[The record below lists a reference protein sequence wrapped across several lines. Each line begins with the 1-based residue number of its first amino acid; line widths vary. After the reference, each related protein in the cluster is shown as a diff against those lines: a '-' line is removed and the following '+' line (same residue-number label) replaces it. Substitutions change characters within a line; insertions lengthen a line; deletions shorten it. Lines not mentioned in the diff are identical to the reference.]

1 MASSSKDE
9 STFYRL
15 GRPPA
20 PIKESHQVVLSFDT
34 TGSMSRYLDELR
46 ADLKTHVTRI
56 FDTYKNVTMAVRS
69 VECRNA
75 DFAYVC
81 GFQEI

>member
-1 MASSSKDE
+1 MASYSNDD

-15 GRPPA
+15 ERPPA
-20 PIKESHQVVLSFDT
+20 PRKELHEVVLSFDT

-56 FDTYKNVTMAVRS
+56 FDTYKNVNIGVRS
-69 VECRNA
+69 VKCRNA

-81 GFQEI
+81 GFQVI

>member
-1 MASSSKDE
+1 MASHSNDD

-20 PIKESHQVVLSFDT
+20 PRKELHEVVLSFDT

-46 ADLKTHVTRI
+46 ADLKTYVTQI
-56 FDTYKNVTMAVRS
+56 FDTYKNVTIRV
-69 VECRNA
+69 RNA
-75 DFAYVC
+75 DFALDFYVC
-81 GFQEI
+81 GFKV